1 MPTSEMKSGIMPMEK
16 LRGTRASQDKRE
28 RDDNNARGRKV
39 AIKLAAVAGLLVACA
54 LASSQATYR

>member
-39 AIKLAAVAGLLVACA
+39 AIKLPP
-54 LASSQATYR
+54 R